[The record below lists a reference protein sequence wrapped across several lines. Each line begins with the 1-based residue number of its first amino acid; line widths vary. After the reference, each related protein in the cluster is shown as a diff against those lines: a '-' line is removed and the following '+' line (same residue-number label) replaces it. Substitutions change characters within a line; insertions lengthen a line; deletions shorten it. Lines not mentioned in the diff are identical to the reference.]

1 MGLAEKRTH
10 DAAMASYMK
19 DRPGSYPD
27 SVRRP
32 HQGQGAGDRKTAMS
46 MGRVPSDG
54 HHFEIGML
62 GGILAAKLGYSDFG
76 VKDFL
81 NA

>member
-10 DAAMASYMK
+10 DAAMAAYMK
-19 DRPGSYPD
+19 DRPNQFPD
-27 SVRRP
+27 SERRP
-32 HQGQGAGDRKTAMS
+32 HQGQGSGERKLALT
-46 MGRVPSDG
+46 MGRVPSNG

-62 GGILAAKLGYSDFG
+62 GGILAAKLGLGDHG

-81 NA
+81 AG